1 MFFATLLIAK
11 SSQIK
16 GFLLVITLATG
27 LLATPVNAYSFPLTV
42 TDDKSTG
49 YNRNLFKHWID
60 ANKDGCNTRAEV
72 LIEEAKIKP
81 KVGLKCKLTG
91 GEWFSSYD
99 GKTITK
105 SSLLDVDH
113 MVPLAEAWRSGA
125 WKWTPAQRQEFAN
138 DLDLITNSLVAVS
151 ASSNRSKGDRDP
163 ASWLPKMGKEDV
175 CQYLKDWI
183 DVKWKYSLTVDQKEA
198 KKLQEEMTICFGN
211 YEGRWLN
218 EIPKVIG
225 DSRLANLPALPTPIE
240 PLISYSETTGSQR
253 YVDIQVS
260 INNISGFE
268 SNKMELV
275 LKDINR
281 KQASYDDG
289 LVCRYNYGDGTPT
302 NPAGSRTN
310 VQLSIPTL
318 PISFGCS
325 VFTDRQYRLALTI
338 RLKSNSFGEYSNYNV
353 TGPASSVFIPKF
365 TATPIPTP
373 KVPSAEATVTPGSF
387 CSPAGSIGKS
397 ASGVEYTCQTSATD
411 TRNRWRR

>member
-1 MFFATLLIAK
+1 MKRILIAFIL
-11 SSQIK
+11 S
-16 GFLLVITLATG
+16 LG
-27 LLATPVNAYSFPLTV
+27 LLTTTAPSAIAADVPLTV
-42 TDDKSTG
+42 AEDKLTG
-49 YNRNLFKHWID
+49 YSRNLFKHWID
-60 ANKDGCNTRAEV
+60 VDKDGCDTRAEV
-72 LIEEAKIKP
+72 LIEEAKVKP

-125 WKWTPAQRQEFAN
+125 WKWTSAQRQEFAN

-183 DVKWKYSLTVDQKEA
+183 DVKWKYSLTVDQKES
-198 KKLQEEMTICFGN
+198 KKLQEEMINCFGN
-211 YEGRWLN
+211 SEGRWLN
-218 EIPKVIG
+218 EIPKVIA
-225 DSRLANLPALPTPIE
+225 DSRLANLPSLPTPIE
-240 PLISYSETTGSQR
+240 PLISYSEATGSQR

-260 INNISGFE
+260 VNNISGFD
-268 SNKMELV
+268 SNKMELA
-275 LKDINR
+275 LKDVNW
-281 KQASYDDG
+281 KQGSYDDG

-310 VQLSIPTL
+310 IQLSIPAL
-318 PISFGCS
+318 PITFGCS
-325 VFTDRQYRLALTI
+325 VFTDRQYQLALTI
-338 RLKSNSFGEYSNYNV
+338 KLKPNSYGEYSNYNV
-353 TGPASSVFIPKF
+353 TGPASSVFIPKV

-373 KVPSAEATVTPGSF
+373 KVPFVEATVTPGSF

-397 ASGVEYTCQTSATD
+397 ASGVEYTCKTSATD
-411 TRNRWRR
+411 TRNRWRP

>member
-1 MFFATLLIAK
+1 MTQSKAFLLIVALICGA
-11 SSQIK
+11 STSPAI
-16 GFLLVITLATG
+16 A
-27 LLATPVNAYSFPLTV
+27 NSFPLV
-42 TDDKSTG
+42 VSEDNSTK
-49 YNRNLFKHWID
+49 YNRTLFKHWID
-60 ANKDGCNTRAEV
+60 VDKDGCDTRAEV
-72 LIEEAKIKP
+72 LIEEAKVKP

-125 WKWTPAQRQEFAN
+125 WKWTSAQRQEFAN
-138 DLDLITNSLVAVS
+138 DLDLITNSLIAVS

-198 KKLQEEMTICFGN
+198 KKLQEEMTTCFGN
-211 YEGRWLN
+211 SDGRWLN
-218 EIPKVIG
+218 EIPKVIA
-225 DSRLANLPALPTPIE
+225 DSRLANLPSLPTPIE
-240 PLISYSETTGSQR
+240 PLISYSETTGLQR
-253 YVDIQVS
+253 YVDIQIS
-260 INNISGFE
+260 INNISGFD

-275 LKDINR
+275 LKDVNW
-281 KQASYDDG
+281 KQGSYDDG
-289 LVCRYNYGDGTPT
+289 LVCRYNYGDGTLT

-318 PISFGCS
+318 PIFFGCS
-325 VFTDRQYRLALTI
+325 VFTDRQYQLALTI

-353 TGPASSVFIPKF
+353 TGPASSVFIPKV

-373 KVPSAEATVTPGSF
+373 KVPSVEATVTPGSF

-397 ASGVEYTCQTSATD
+397 VSGVEYTCKTSATD
-411 TRNRWRR
+411 TRNRWRL